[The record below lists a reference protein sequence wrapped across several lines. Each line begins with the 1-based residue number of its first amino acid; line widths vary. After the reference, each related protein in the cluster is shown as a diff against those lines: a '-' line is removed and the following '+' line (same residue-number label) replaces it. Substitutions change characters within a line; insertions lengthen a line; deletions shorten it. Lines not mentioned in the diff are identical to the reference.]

1 MKYFTFFIYTLLFIT
16 ITVPVAIVIF
26 DFFDIRFEVYGSYL
40 FWFIAL
46 ALFNAILPYN
56 SKNIFEE
63 ETGDSNKNAINQV
76 TSSIKNTLSP
86 IITKIVG
93 PKVNAFNSPRV
104 EANNIETKT
113 SFDKKFT
120 RDSGKAITNFTSR

>member
-46 ALFNAILPYN
+46 ALFNAILPYKT
-56 SKNIFEE
+56 KNIFEE
-63 ETGDSNKNAINQV
+63 ETGGSNKNNINEV
-76 TSSIKNTLSP
+76 TSTIKNTLTP
-86 IITKIVG
+86 IINRIIK

-113 SFDKKFT
+113 SFDKKIIK
-120 RDSGKAITNFTSR
+120 DSGKVITNFTSR